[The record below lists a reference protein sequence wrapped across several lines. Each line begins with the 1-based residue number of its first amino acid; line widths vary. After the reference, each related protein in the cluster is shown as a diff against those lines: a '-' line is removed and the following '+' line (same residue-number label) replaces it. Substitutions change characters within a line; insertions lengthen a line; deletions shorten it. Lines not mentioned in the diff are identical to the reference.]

1 MGFDLPLWGELGI
14 VILIIVG
21 GFTGTFLFFFIVS
34 LLNMRLGYTI
44 FQLYLGLGLIILIF
58 SLFMNVASG
67 SLVPNSFFIAGI
79 IPLLT
84 YFSIAKGRE
93 SRLNSKTLTK

>member
-14 VILIIVG
+14 DILIIVG

-34 LLNMRLGYTI
+34 LLNMKLGYTI
-44 FQLYLGLGLIILIF
+44 FELYIGLGLIVLVF
-58 SLFMNVASG
+58 ALLMNVASG

-79 IPLLT
+79 IPLFI
-84 YFSIAKGRE
+84 YFSIAKRRE
-93 SRLNSKTLTK
+93 SLLNSKTLTK